1 MDHIDHIRKKMENF
15 MFYYGLAVLAVCL
28 AAAAAVFL
36 IRDIRRQRAT
46 DVFYI
51 MAPGLELDEDVKEA
65 LQKGLARALMP
76 DQSTQ
81 QCKIKIK
88 IEIKIETAYSGH
100 TNMQSEATIAAYM
113 QSGRVDL
120 LLAPEEVFNRYAS
133 TGYLSELG
141 SGAFDGLLN
150 GRGAQELFFASQ
162 ADYSQGGA
170 AAELPFH
177 PHEETDGSGVYGIYC
192 QEGLLDGFVAGIMVN
207 CPNKT
212 YVKKGLQYVLSAAFA
227 KAGGTEQRIGIS
239 GMHRALIE

>member
-1 MDHIDHIRKKMENF
+1 MDKRMDHMDHIRKKMENF

-81 QCKIKIK
+81 QCNIKIK

-100 TNMQSEATIAAYM
+100 TNM
-113 QSGRVDL
+113 
-120 LLAPEEVFNRYAS
+120 
-133 TGYLSELG
+133 
-141 SGAFDGLLN
+141 
-150 GRGAQELFFASQ
+150 
-162 ADYSQGGA
+162 
-170 AAELPFH
+170 
-177 PHEETDGSGVYGIYC
+177 
-192 QEGLLDGFVAGIMVN
+192 
-207 CPNKT
+207 
-212 YVKKGLQYVLSAAFA
+212 
-227 KAGGTEQRIGIS
+227 
-239 GMHRALIE
+239 